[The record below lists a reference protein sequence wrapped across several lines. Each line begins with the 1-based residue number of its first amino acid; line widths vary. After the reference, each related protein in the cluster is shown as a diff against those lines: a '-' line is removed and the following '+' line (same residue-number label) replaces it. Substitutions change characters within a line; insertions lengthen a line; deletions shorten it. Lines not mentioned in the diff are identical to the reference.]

1 MGGTAVFHGT
11 RVPVQTLLGYLEAGE
26 TIDDFVEGFQSVSRE
41 HVIALLGGGEGPSD
55 RSSGVKV
62 FLDECVDRRLGRD
75 MVGHDVK
82 TAREMGWTGMKN
94 GELLALAAE
103 QFDVFVTVDQNL
115 SFRQNLA
122 VLPIAVVVLRA
133 TTNRLADLR
142 RLMPRLL
149 AALGSSSPRAVM
161 FIDAG

>member
-1 MGGTAVFHGT
+1 M
-11 RVPVQTLLGYLEAGE
+11 
-26 TIDDFVEGFQSVSRE
+26 
-41 HVIALLGGGEGPSD
+41 
-55 RSSGVKV
+55 
-62 FLDECVDRRLGRD
+62 FLDERVDRRLGRD
-75 MVGHDVK
+75 IVGHDVK

-122 VLPIAVVVLRA
+122 VLPVAVVVLRA